1 MSAAA
6 KMEACQE
13 QRQSRGSAG
22 AAAAATAR
30 RRLLQSAGSARSL
43 SSAAPP
49 SASLCTGEGDGRTD
63 RRAPAASPP
72 PHLLLPSSAAC
83 FAVSPSLPLRSAQ
96 LPPPSRTAPFHGA
109 FDAAQVPPP
118 FLPHFGVAQGRETW
132 RVLCTR
138 GVLIRSGSG
147 KLFLAHGTRRIFL
160 WLREGGGGESRGGRE
175 GKGTFV
181 ISRGARMNG
190 VAI

>member
-1 MSAAA
+1 
-6 KMEACQE
+6 MEACQE

-118 FLPHFGVAQGRETW
+118 LPPPLRGCPRERNVEGAVYSWCTYTQWKWKAFLGTRHTTHLSLAEGRGRGGEPGRE
-132 RVLCTR
+132 RRQGHVCDKSRSANER
-138 GVLIRSGSG
+138 GSYITI
-147 KLFLAHGTRRIFL
+147 A
-160 WLREGGGGESRGGRE
+160 
-175 GKGTFV
+175 
-181 ISRGARMNG
+181 
-190 VAI
+190 

>member
-1 MSAAA
+1 
-6 KMEACQE
+6 MEACQE

-118 FLPHFGVAQGRETW
+118 LSSPTSGLP
-132 RVLCTR
+132 
-138 GVLIRSGSG
+138 
-147 KLFLAHGTRRIFL
+147 K
-160 WLREGGGGESRGGRE
+160 GEKRGGCCVLVVYLYAVE
-175 GKGTFV
+175 VESFSWHTAQDASFSG
-181 ISRGARMNG
+181 
-190 VAI
+190 